1 MGNKTDH
8 KNQILVVDD
17 EQMNL
22 KAIKRLLR
30 KDGYKIKYAQSGAE
44 ALEIAEDFI
53 PDLVILDIMMP
64 GIDGYETC
72 KRLKAGKKTS
82 NAMVLLLSGKKSVD
96 DRLKGYEV
104 DADDFISK
112 PYDPDELKAKIRI
125 LLRLKNTR
133 QELLLEIAEK
143 KAAEALLIQT
153 NKDLETAV
161 ARAEKLAREADQ
173 ANQVKS
179 RFLAGMSHELNTPLN
194 GVLGLTQVLLESGID
209 GKQKEY
215 VLSLEKSGSA
225 LLFAL
230 DGILD
235 YSKLE
240 AGELLLET
248 ETFNPGQVVEA
259 VGDAFKA
266 ELDAKQIGLSIDIKP
281 ESNLEKLTGDKNRFT
296 QVLRNLVS
304 NAVKFTEAGSVS
316 ILLEAKKIDN
326 RSTRIRVS
334 VSDTGIGIP
343 DTLQSRIFEPF
354 SRVDDSLSR
363 KTGGVG
369 IGLSVSRKI
378 ALLMGGDIIVE
389 SETEKGSRF
398 VFACLMENMAAVDS
412 KDEKAVETTQK
423 AHDEKGNVQPVR
435 ILVVEDNPINQKVA
449 EIMLSKAGHDITM
462 ACNGLEAVDIYFK
475 QPESFDMIFM
485 DVQMPEMDGL
495 EATRTIREKGGADIP
510 IVALT
515 AHAMKGD
522 REKCLES
529 GMNDYM
535 TKPFKKE
542 ILLEMVRKWG
552 GDVPMPS

>member
-30 KDGYKIKYAQSGAE
+30 RDGYKIKYAQSGAE

-112 PYDPDELKAKIRI
+112 PYDSDELKAKIRI

-173 ANQVKS
+173 ANQAKS

-240 AGELLLET
+240 AGELLLKT

-281 ESNLEKLTGDKNRFT
+281 ESNLEKLSGDKNRFT

-354 SRVDDSLSR
+354 SRVDDSLAR

-389 SETEKGSRF
+389 GETEKGSRF
-398 VFACLMENMAAVDS
+398 VFTCLMENMAAIDS

-423 AHDEKGNVQPVR
+423 AHDEKGNEQPVR